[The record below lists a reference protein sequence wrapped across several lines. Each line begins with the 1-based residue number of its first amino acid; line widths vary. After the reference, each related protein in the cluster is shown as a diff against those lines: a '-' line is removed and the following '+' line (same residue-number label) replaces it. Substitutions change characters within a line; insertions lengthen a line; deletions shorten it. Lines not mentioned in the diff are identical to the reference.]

1 MIPIAPDTQQNILY
15 TIFFLFLH
23 NGIAIFFAFGIAV
36 SVIWALIKPSRSA
49 VFSIVGFSLLLL
61 GFEYNKHI
69 VEPLIQQTQGSLI
82 TERQSYR
89 LAWLI
94 EKLLGRAMPIIL
106 YGGGLCS
113 LLFSAILFRK
123 EHPNFSFRK
132 RNQSANTKK
141 QNNV

>member
-36 SVIWALIKPSRSA
+36 SVIWALIRPSRSA

-89 LAWLI
+89 LAWLV
-94 EKLLGRAMPIIL
+94 EKVLGKVMPVLL
-106 YGGGLCS
+106 YGVGLCS
-113 LLFSAILFRK
+113 LLFSVFLFRK
-123 EHPNFSFRK
+123 EHPDFSFIKKK
-132 RNQSANTKK
+132 RT
-141 QNNV
+141 NNHK